1 MAVIIGKGV
10 LHPYSQ
16 TVVLPVPVPVENLP
30 ELMKVP
36 EEYRENIIAVR
47 DGRVLSLDELLSD
60 EDEIQIFIS
69 VMGG

>member
-1 MAVIIGKGV
+1 MTSIVGKGP
-10 LHPYSQ
+10 LKTYSQ
-16 TVVLPVPVPVENLP
+16 TLTLTGPAPVADLP

-47 DGRVLSLDELLSD
+47 GGKVLSLDELVND
-60 EDEIQIFIS
+60 GDEILVFLS